1 MEAHYSGSLGT
12 VSVEHSMAEP
22 RLLEE
27 TVVSLWER
35 QAFDPAALRSLQL
48 SVIFRGLPSD
58 AGGPDYQDALLA
70 WQDREIIAGDIEFH
84 VASDDWYMHGHHL
97 DPHYN
102 RVVLHVVWRDEG
114 QPTVLESGES
124 VPVLALERHTT
135 NVLVRD
141 SSVNAQALL
150 PHACVARFRQLT
162 TENLQT
168 RIRHAGMIRF
178 QERAALFAAD
188 LTCLPADQVAYTAL
202 FESLGYASNREA
214 CRRLADLV
222 PYAWL
227 MSVEPAARAETLLQA
242 AGFLTQGAVRPPGR
256 MKLES
261 WRLSR
266 IRPGNHPAIRIE
278 GMALLLNRLGAPLAE
293 RLVDLVLDARRPAQ
307 LRAGLVISAGGRPL
321 IGAGRAD
328 EMACSVV
335 LPLVTALVPDVTR
348 PPDLFTMY
356 PSPPDTRW
364 TRNMLDLLAQAG
376 HGGIRSRTAAD
387 HQGLHHL
394 YHRFCRREDSRGC
407 PVCGCESK
415 ERDLST

>member
-1 MEAHYSGSLGT
+1 
-12 VSVEHSMAEP
+12 MAEP

-84 VASDDWYMHGHHL
+84 VASADWYTHGHHR

-102 RVVLHVVWRDEG
+102 RVVLHVVWRDDG
-114 QPTVLESGES
+114 QATIQENGGI

-135 NVLVRD
+135 NVLLLD
-141 SSVNAQALL
+141 SSVSAQALL
-150 PHACVARFRQLT
+150 PHACVARFRRFT

-168 RIRHAGMIRF
+168 RIRHAGMTRF
-178 QERAALFAAD
+178 QERAALFSAD
-188 LTCLPADQVAYTAL
+188 MTCTPADQVAYTAL

-214 CRRLADLV
+214 CRQLADLV
-222 PYAWL
+222 PYAWI
-227 MSVEPAARAETLLQA
+227 MSVEPGERAKTLLQA
-242 AGFLTQGAVRPPGR
+242 AGFLSQGTARPPGR
-256 MKLES
+256 MTS
-261 WRLSR
+261 DGWRLSR

-278 GMALLLNRLGAPLAE
+278 GMAHLLNRLGSPLAE

-307 LRAGLVISAGGRPL
+307 LRAGLVASTAGRAL

-328 EMACSVV
+328 EMACSAV
-335 LPLVTALVPDVTR
+335 LPLVAALVPDALG
-348 PPDLFTMY
+348 PPDLFTRY

-364 TRNMLDLLAQAG
+364 TRSMLDLLAEAG
-376 HGGIRSRTAAD
+376 HDSIKSRTAAD

-394 YHRFCRREDSRGC
+394 YHRYCRREDSRGC
-407 PVCGCESK
+407 PVCGSESGAGG
-415 ERDLST
+415 SG